1 VAELVRYAV
10 EQKKDLSELSL
21 QEYRRFSPQFNE
33 DARSITV
40 ASSLAA
46 RDVPGGTAPEQVKK
60 ALAEAKRR
68 LEVRG

>member
-1 VAELVRYAV
+1 
-10 EQKKDLSELSL
+10 LSELSL
-21 QEYRRFSPQFNE
+21 QEYRRFNSQFNE

-46 RDVPGGTAPEQVKK
+46 RDVPGGTAPVQVNK

-68 LEVRG
+68 LEGRG